1 MAKRKKTS
9 KERYEELMRHAGE
22 RKRIL
27 AQRALER
34 ERLFRELHK
43 AKRLRAQRAK
53 PDTAQRMIER
63 IEKELS
69 KLIGRFE
76 SVRGKKERILL
87 KAEIVHLR
95 EIMRRLRGGPP
106 RKPPEAGIPVPAVP
120 PRGPLPKQGGAAV
133 FLDFE
138 TD

>member
-1 MAKRKKTS
+1 
-9 KERYEELMRHAGE
+9 MRNAGE
-22 RKRIL
+22 RKRLL

-34 ERLFRELHK
+34 ERLFRELDNAK
-43 AKRLRAQRAK
+43 LTSAKRVK

-63 IEKELS
+63 IENELS

-95 EIMRRLRGGPP
+95 EMMRRLRGGSP
-106 RKPPEAGIPVPAVP
+106 RKPPEAGIPAPAVP
-120 PRGPLPKQGGAAV
+120 PRGPLPKQGGAAA